1 MVCPKG
7 LWNLLCGDLQKLQ
20 DVVLGTLLWVS
31 LLEQGLEEM
40 DTEVPSSFSHLVILK
55 YTNIH
60 TLLFSDKAE

>member
-7 LWNLLCGDLQKLQ
+7 LWNLLCRDLQKLQ

-31 LLEQGLEEM
+31 LLEQGLEQM

-55 YTNIH
+55 YTNIREKK
-60 TLLFSDKAE
+60 SVDKAE